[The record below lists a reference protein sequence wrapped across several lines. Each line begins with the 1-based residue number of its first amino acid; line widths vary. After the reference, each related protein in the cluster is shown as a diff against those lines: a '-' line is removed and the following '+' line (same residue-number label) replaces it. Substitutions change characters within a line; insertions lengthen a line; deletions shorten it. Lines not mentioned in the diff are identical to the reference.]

1 MLKKMMKM
9 LQHSSDDNHYV
20 AWLNRRMD
28 KYPHLMCDGSP
39 KVFHTFKD
47 SKVEALYDLITQMG
61 LSLIFRGVKANSK
74 DGLIAFKSYKELDSI
89 KVEYYE

>member
-20 AWLNRRMD
+20 AWLNRRFD
-28 KYPHLMCDGSP
+28 KYPQLMCDGKS

-47 SKVEALYDLITQMG
+47 SKVEALSDLIAQMG
-61 LSLIFRGVKANSK
+61 LSLIFRGVKRDSK
-74 DGLIAFKSYKELDSI
+74 VGLIAFKRHKELDSN

>member
-1 MLKKMMKM
+1 MLKKMTKM
-9 LQHSSDDNHYV
+9 LQHLSDDNHYV

-28 KYPHLMCDGSP
+28 KYSHLMCDESP

-61 LSLIFRGVKANSK
+61 LSLIFRGVKTNSK
-74 DGLIAFKSYKELDSI
+74 DGLIAFKRYKELDSI

>member
-1 MLKKMMKM
+1 MLEKMMKM
-9 LQHSSDDNHYV
+9 LQHSSDDSHYV

-28 KYPHLMCDGSP
+28 KHSDLMCGESP
-39 KVFHTFKD
+39 RVFHSFKN

-61 LSLIFRGVKANSK
+61 LSLIFRGVKTNSK
-74 DGLIAFKSYKELDSI
+74 DGLIAFKRYEELDSI